1 MENPFPCSMTEKA
14 IITMAHAAWWA
25 RRSGTSTGTLGTTL
39 LHSVAPRRTRSNRLM
54 TRDKT
59 KTKIVI
65 KVFRYDR
72 SILRSHKREQT
83 YLLRLPPVARV
94 SDLSGSR
101 VKVIPGAVARPR
113 PEACARPQG
122 RRYIGVVGT

>member
-1 MENPFPCSMTEKA
+1 
-14 IITMAHAAWWA
+14 
-25 RRSGTSTGTLGTTL
+25 
-39 LHSVAPRRTRSNRLM
+39 M
-54 TRDKT
+54 TRDKK

-94 SDLSGSR
+94 SNLSGSR

-122 RRYIGVVGT
+122 RRYIGVVGTEGGAGLGARPTWPAPLATGSVVAASRAGSGTRENNKFRYSSHC